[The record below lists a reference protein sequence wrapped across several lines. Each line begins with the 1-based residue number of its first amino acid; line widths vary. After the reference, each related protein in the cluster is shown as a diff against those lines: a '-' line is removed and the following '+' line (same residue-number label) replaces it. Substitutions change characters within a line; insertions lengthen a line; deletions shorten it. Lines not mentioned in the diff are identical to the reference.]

1 MDNPRR
7 ENFEII
13 ELDDKKFKIGKFTA
27 LTGTYLIAN
36 FFPKIAPLIPMIFN
50 SLNGDFSTVE
60 IPNFSPFKDKK
71 EYEKFLID
79 VLSTVQIE
87 RKAGYFPIIDEGGS
101 FDIEFEE
108 NTFLVLIL
116 AYKSLQFNAKDF
128 FLEKNRNI
136 LQKVMEGF
144 SFFTPQT

>member
-1 MDNPRR
+1 MNNQRR
-7 ENFEII
+7 ENFEFF
-13 ELDDKKFKIGKFTA
+13 EYDDKKFKIGKFTA

-36 FFPKIAPLIPMIFN
+36 YFPKIAPLIPMIFN
-50 SLNGDFSTVE
+50 SLNGDFSTMG

-87 RKAGYFPIIDEGGS
+87 RKAGYFPIIDESGS
-101 FDIEFEE
+101 FDVELEE

-116 AYKSLQFNAKDF
+116 SYKSLQFNAKDF
-128 FLEKNRNI
+128 FLEKNQNI
-136 LQKVMEGF
+136 LQKEMKDF
-144 SFFTPQT
+144 SFFTQQM